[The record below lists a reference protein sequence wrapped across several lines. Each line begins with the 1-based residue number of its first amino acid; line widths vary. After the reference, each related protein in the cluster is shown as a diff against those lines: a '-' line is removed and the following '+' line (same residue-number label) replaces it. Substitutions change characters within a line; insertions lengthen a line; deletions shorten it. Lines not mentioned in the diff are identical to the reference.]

1 MTLHPPRLSQ
11 ADLTRLMRHD
21 FASFIAAAF
30 VELNPGT
37 SYLHNWHIDVLAARL
52 TAFAQGKTTR
62 LVIMLPP
69 RSLKSHCA
77 SVSLIAWLLGQDP
90 TKRIICASYSQD
102 LADFHARAC
111 LKLMQSSLYRH
122 LFPATQLS
130 TSRPATAEFFTTL
143 QGMRLAT
150 SVGGTLT
157 GKGGDFVIIDDPL
170 KPEDAMSDTL
180 RNHVN
185 EWYDGTMISRLNNK
199 ATGGVL
205 IIMQRLHEDDLVGH
219 VLQQHGWEV
228 LRLPAIADTDEEFR
242 IDTPLGH
249 RTFKRQEG
257 EALHPERES
266 IATLDQ
272 IRTAQGE
279 YHFAAQYQQL
289 PAPRGG
295 GLLKTAWLQYY
306 EPHERPEFFDH
317 VIQSWDTAAKATQL
331 ADYSVCTTW
340 GVKGDKIYL
349 LEVYRAKLDF
359 PDLRRAAIQ
368 LVEQHRPDYVLVE
381 DQSSGTQLI
390 QELPTYGVMTVTPYK
405 PKGDKVVRFHRITCL
420 FATGKVLI
428 PRSAPWLVEF
438 VYELT
443 VFPTGRH
450 DDQADSMTQALGWIQ
465 ENALEPGI
473 IGYYRMLSK
482 GGDEAEA

>member
-1 MTLHPPRLSQ
+1 MTRQPPRLSQ
-11 ADLTRLMRHD
+11 ADLMRLMRND
-21 FASFIAAAF
+21 FASFIAASF
-30 VELNPGT
+30 DELNPGT
-37 SYLHNWHIDVLAARL
+37 TYLHNWHIDVIADRL
-52 TAFAQGKTTR
+52 TQFADGKLTR

-77 SVSLIAWLLGQDP
+77 SVSLVAWLLGRDP

-102 LADFHARAC
+102 LADFHARSC
-111 LKLMQSSLYRH
+111 LKLMQSDLYRR
-122 LFPATQLS
+122 LFPGTQLS
-130 TSRPATAEFFTTL
+130 ASRRAVAEFFTT
-143 QGMRLAT
+143 QEGMRLGT

-157 GKGGDFVIIDDPL
+157 GKGGDYVIIDDPL
-170 KPEDAMSDTL
+170 KPEDALSDTL
-180 RNHVN
+180 RNNAN
-185 EWYDGTMISRLNNK
+185 EWYDGTVISRLNNK

-219 VLQQHGWEV
+219 VLQQKGWEV
-228 LRLPAIADTDEEFR
+228 LRLPAIAEEDEEYR
-242 IDTPLGH
+242 VDSPLG
-249 RTFKRQEG
+249 TSIFKRKAG

-266 IATLDQ
+266 ITTLDQ
-272 IRTAQGE
+272 IRGTQGE

-306 EPHERPEFFDH
+306 EPHERPESFDH
-317 VIQSWDTAAKATQL
+317 IVQSWDTAAKATQL

-340 GVKGDKIYL
+340 GVKGEKIYL
-349 LEVYRAKLDF
+349 LDVYRAKLDF
-359 PDLRRAAIQ
+359 PDLVRAAIQ

-390 QELPTYGVMTVTPYK
+390 QELPTHGVMTVTPYK

-420 FATGKVLI
+420 FETGKVLI
-428 PRSAPWLVEF
+428 PRSAPWLAEF

-473 IGYYRMLSK
+473 IGYYRMMNEK
-482 GGDEAEA
+482 RRGGEA